1 MLLLDEATASLD
13 AQSEHEVQQALENL
27 MRGRTTL
34 VIAHRLST
42 IQDADTIYYLEGGRV
57 VEQGTHRELMAH
69 GDGPYRLLVEAS
81 PKTTAPPPGS

>member
-1 MLLLDEATASLD
+1 
-13 AQSEHEVQQALENL
+13 

-69 GDGPYRLLVEAS
+69 RDGPYRRLVEAGL
-81 PKTTAPPPGS
+81 KTTAPPPGS